1 MNNAAQTN
9 AHASFCSYFL
19 GLEPDTPKVEILR
32 DYKSRDIDGS
42 FLRVVGSDHSI
53 TVTDTTNAGKRG
65 KMVDNF
71 SVYDLGD
78 LDQKSE
84 ADELQRAILGAANY
98 SEAREIAKK
107 WIDSR
112 EWTSY
117 RDRQEKG
124 VRVQRHGFEDIEHNT
139 ADLEITIRWD
149 NFIICDKTDHYNLE
163 RATNRNISSVNKLRT
178 WYKKNNKR
186 VETMR
191 FWEVVREL
199 RAAGIDIHTW
209 CGMD

>member
-19 GLEPDTPKVEILR
+19 GLEPDAPKVEILR

-53 TVTDTTNAGKRG
+53 TVTDTTHAGKRG

-78 LDQKSE
+78 LDQKSD

-107 WIDSR
+107 WIEDR
-112 EWTSY
+112 QWTSY
-117 RDRQEKG
+117 QERQEKG
-124 VRVQRHGFEDIEHNT
+124 VRVQHHGFEDITHNT

-149 NFIICDKTDHYNLE
+149 NFVICDMLRNYGRH
-163 RATNRNISSVNKLRT
+163 RATNRNSLSVNKLRT
-178 WYKKNNKR
+178 WYKKNHKR
-186 VETMR
+186 VESMR
-191 FWEVVREL
+191 FWQIVGEL
-199 RAAGIDIHTW
+199 REAGLSIHTW

>member
-19 GLEPDTPKVEILR
+19 GLEPDTPKVELLR

-78 LDQKSE
+78 LERKCSN
-84 ADELQRAILGAANY
+84 ELQRAILGAANY

-107 WIDSR
+107 WIEDR
-112 EWTSY
+112 QWTSY

-124 VRVQRHGFEDIEHNT
+124 VRVQHHGFEDITHNT
-139 ADLEITIRWD
+139 AELEIAIRWD
-149 NFIICDKTDHYNLE
+149 NFVICDKTDHYNLE
-163 RATNRNISSVNKLRT
+163 RATNGNSSSVNKLRT
-178 WYKKNNKR
+178 WYKKNHKR
-186 VETMR
+186 VDNMR
-191 FWEVVREL
+191 FGQIVFEL
-199 RAAGIDIHTW
+199 REAGLSIHTW